1 MSEWWRGNRSFVVLL
16 AACVPFV
23 VLRCSFLLRFSPR
36 IFSAQEPRLRWRSL
50 ALREQQYHQ
59 RQKHERRSARCDL
72 ETQSARSLARRKDFR
87 EASSKNLALHL
98 HTFRSVR
105 GRPLFPPVTAFS
117 RRSSSERYRT
127 TSTART
133 APHRTFLPSCTLSD
147 TNVHLSGVKPLNRS
161 DFLGSGGFSAQGSA
175 VLRFRYPPRFAPLSP
190 PTYEA
195 TTARASSSRPVD
207 EQFTARWLSVFASI
221 SDRRARSG
229 LAGLWAYHNLF
240 PGISRV
246 GHTRRTPSSPSWP
259 GLLKLSWYPC

>member
-98 HTFRSVR
+98 HTLRSVR
-105 GRPLFPPVTAFS
+105 GRPCSRLLPRSLVVRRASDTAPPVPPARAAPHISSLLYSVRYQCPLKWCEATKSQRFS
-117 RRSSSERYRT
+117 RQWWFLSARLCCT
-127 TSTART
+127 TVSLPTA
-133 APHRTFLPSCTLSD
+133 LCS
-147 TNVHLSGVKPLNRS
+147 
-161 DFLGSGGFSAQGSA
+161 
-175 VLRFRYPPRFAPLSP
+175 PLS
-190 PTYEA
+190 
-195 TTARASSSRPVD
+195 SHV
-207 EQFTARWLSVFASI
+207 
-221 SDRRARSG
+221 
-229 LAGLWAYHNLF
+229 
-240 PGISRV
+240 
-246 GHTRRTPSSPSWP
+246 
-259 GLLKLSWYPC
+259 

>member
-16 AACVPFV
+16 PAFRSWCCAV
-23 VLRCSFLLRFSPR
+23 RSCSAFLLEYS
-36 IFSAQEPRLRWRSL
+36 LRRSHVCDGARSL
-50 ALREQQYHQ
+50 SE
-59 RQKHERRSARCDL
+59 SSS
-72 ETQSARSLARRKDFR
+72 TTSARSTSAEVRGAISRRNLRALSLAVRTSVKQARKISPFI
-87 EASSKNLALHL
+87 S
-98 HTFRSVR
+98 TRSVPFGGGLVPACYR
-105 GRPLFPPVTAFS
+105 VLSSFVERAIPHHQYRPP
-117 RRSSSERYRT
+117 
-127 TSTART
+127 
-133 APHRTFLPSCTLSD
+133 APHRTFPPSCTLSD

-207 EQFTARWLSVFASI
+207 EQFTAGWLSVFASI